1 MRAVAV
7 VIVITNSVLIKL
19 KQIPALLLFASVVL
33 TVVTL
38 FLLKSSVS
46 RGSVPDPYKVTDGIS
61 PLNCLCF
68 SLKWE
73 AGFQNISVAP
83 VAYISS
89 LTASVLCY
97 NFLNT
102 KLLQYPLKV
111 LCNFHDTK
119 LKIKLNNDNSNGSS
133 RISVI
138 NSSNS
143 GSGQSSNG
151 IS

>member
-1 MRAVAV
+1 VAV

-46 RGSVPDPYKVTDGIS
+46 RGSVPDPYKMTDGIS
-61 PLNCLCF
+61 PLNCLCV

-73 AGFQNISVAP
+73 AGFQNISVAC
-83 VAYISS
+83 ISS

>member
-1 MRAVAV
+1 MAV

-46 RGSVPDPYKVTDGIS
+46 RGSVPDPYKMTDGIS
-61 PLNCLCF
+61 PLNCLCV

-73 AGFQNISVAP
+73 AGFQNISVAC
-83 VAYISS
+83 ISS

>member
-46 RGSVPDPYKVTDGIS
+46 RGSVPDPYKMTDGIS
-61 PLNCLCF
+61 PLNCLCV

-73 AGFQNISVAP
+73 AGFQNISVAC
-83 VAYISS
+83 ISS

-111 LCNFHDTK
+111 VCNFHDTK